1 MIIAYVS
8 TIEKECFDR
17 LRESFD
23 DVVNMDGIDEFISFY
38 ASHRNRDIVLI
49 YRVES
54 MDTLEAL
61 NNVNFTNNIY
71 IIVIGPEDINLS
83 LRAGKMG
90 VDKYIGR
97 GDVDSD
103 VIRGMVL
110 HSQNVIKERRGK
122 SNIAVFTGIS
132 GGVGTTTITMNLA
145 AMIAAKHPEK
155 NVLFLDFAYTKS
167 ISNLFFDAF
176 QPAKSI
182 VDIATLPRLDLEE
195 LFANGLMKYDK
206 NLFFIPGIQR
216 HTEREI
222 LEKAENIQRFLG
234 FINFAK
240 QFFDLI
246 LIDVGM
252 FEDVELEI
260 DIQEIA
266 DQIFVVT
273 ELSIPAM
280 SILKTYI
287 DIIDKSGWYNKTH
300 ILVNRE
306 DSFGTVTKEEATAIL
321 SKDSNHKFEVDF
333 TLPNDA
339 RHLRTCWNEAMLV
352 CEEFP
357 ESVFVR
363 RLDEMIERY
372 FFSTSLEQF
381 AATRKTSATF
391 LDKVKQWL

>member
-8 TIEKECFDR
+8 RIEKECFDR
-17 LRESFD
+17 LREFFD
-23 DVVNMDGIDEFISFY
+23 DVVNLGNVDEFINFY

-54 MDTLEAL
+54 MSTLEEL
-61 NNVNFTNNIY
+61 HQIHFTNNIY
-71 IIVIGPEDINLS
+71 IIVIGPDDINIS
-83 LRAGKMG
+83 LHAGKMD
-90 VDKYIGR
+90 VDKYISR
-97 GDVDSD
+97 SDVDAEA
-103 VIRGMVL
+103 IRQMVA
-110 HSQNVIKERRGK
+110 HSQVILKERRGK

-176 QPAKSI
+176 QPKKSI
-182 VDIATLPRLDLEE
+182 IDIASLARLDLEE

-216 HTEREI
+216 HTDRES
-222 LEKAENIQRFLG
+222 LEKAENIQRFLA

-260 DIQEIA
+260 DIQEIS

-273 ELSIPAM
+273 ELSIPSM

-287 DIIDKSGWYNKTH
+287 DIIDKSGWFNKTH

-306 DSFGTVTKEEATAIL
+306 DSFGSVTKEEAMMIL
-321 SKDSNHKFEVDF
+321 SKDSPHKFEIDF

-339 RHLRTCWNEAMLV
+339 KHLRTCWNDAMLV

-357 ESVFVR
+357 DSVFVK

-372 FFSTSLEQF
+372 FFSKPMDKLVSTKKSTNSLW
-381 AATRKTSATF
+381 A
-391 LDKVKQWL
+391 KVNQWL

>member
-8 TIEKECFDR
+8 TIEKECFTR
-17 LRESFD
+17 LREFFD
-23 DVVNMDGIDEFISFY
+23 DVVNLNKIDEFISFY

-54 MDTLEAL
+54 MTELEML
-61 NNVNFTNNIY
+61 HQINFSNNIY
-71 IIVIGPEDINLS
+71 IIVIGPDDINLS

-90 VDKYIGR
+90 VDKYISR
-97 GDVDSD
+97 SD
-103 VIRGMVL
+103 VNPEAIKQMVA
-110 HSQNVIKERRGK
+110 HSQSVIKERRGK

-145 AMIAAKHPEK
+145 AMVAAKHPEK
-155 NVLFLDFAYTKS
+155 NVLFLDFSYTKS
-167 ISNLFFDAF
+167 VSNLFFDAF
-176 QPAKSI
+176 QPQKNI
-182 VDIATLPRLDLEE
+182 IDIASLARLDLED

-216 HTEREI
+216 HTDRET
-222 LEKAENIQRFLG
+222 LEKAENIQRFLA
-234 FINFAK
+234 FITFAK

-273 ELSIPAM
+273 ELNIPAM

-287 DIIDKSGWYNKTH
+287 DIIDKSGWYSKTH

-306 DSFGTVTKEEATAIL
+306 DSFGTVTQDEATIIL
-321 SKDSNHKFEVDF
+321 SKDSRHKFEVDF

-339 RHLRTCWNEAMLV
+339 KHLRPCWNEAMLV

-357 ESVFVR
+357 ESSFVK
-363 RLDEMIERY
+363 RLEIMIERY
-372 FFSTSLEQF
+372 FFTTSMEQVTETKKPLNPLW
-381 AATRKTSATF
+381 A
-391 LDKVKQWL
+391 KVKQWL

>member
-103 VIRGMVL
+103 MIKGIVL

-182 VDIATLPRLDLEE
+182 IDIATLPRLDLEE

-222 LEKAENIQRFLG
+222 LEKPENIQRFLG
-234 FINFAK
+234 FIHFAK

-306 DSFGTVTKEEATAIL
+306 DSFGTVTREEATAIL

-357 ESVFVR
+357 ESVFVK

-372 FFSTSLEQF
+372 FFTTSLEQF
-381 AATRKTSATF
+381 AAIRKTSATF

>member
-8 TIEKECFDR
+8 KIEKECFDR
-17 LRESFD
+17 LREYFD

-38 ASHRNRDIVLI
+38 ASHKNRDIVLI

-54 MDTLEAL
+54 MKDLEEINHINFS
-61 NNVNFTNNIY
+61 NNLY
-71 IIVIGPEDINLS
+71 IIVIGPDDIHLS

-90 VDKYIGR
+90 VDKYISR
-97 GDVDSD
+97 IEVNPEA
-103 VIRGMVL
+103 IKQMVA
-110 HSQNVIKERRGK
+110 HSQVVIKERRGK

-176 QPAKSI
+176 QPQKTI
-182 VDIATLPRLDLEE
+182 IDVVTLGRMDLED
-195 LFANGLMKYDK
+195 LFENGLMKYDK

-216 HTEREI
+216 HTDRDT
-222 LEKAENIQRFLG
+222 LEKAENIQRYLT

-306 DSFGTVTKEEATAIL
+306 DSFGSVSKEEAMLIL
-321 SKDSNHKFEVDF
+321 SKDSPHKFEVDF

-339 RHLRTCWNEAMLV
+339 KHLRTCWNEAMLV

-357 ESVFVR
+357 ECHFVK

-372 FFSTSLEQF
+372 FFTASMEQF
-381 AATRKTSATF
+381 VATKQSGNGLWA
-391 LDKVKQWL
+391 KVKRWL